1 MTLWRHEL
9 RLLLRQRPSAFA
21 LVLLALLSVA
31 AVATGMAEVARQRAA
46 IAAIP
51 AAQAEDIGAVADYV
65 DRTKDAGSAA
75 YYSFHPTWDAPAPL
89 AFAALG
95 MRDVAPY
102 MLRVRALGLEAQI
115 QDGDIFNPQIALAG
129 RFDFAFVLVFL
140 APLFVIALFHDLV
153 SGEREAGR
161 QRTLDALPRGGAAL
175 WRRRTGLRLVLLW
188 ATLGLPFAVA
198 ALAEGVVFGVVLLVL
213 GVILAYLLFWIA
225 LAALVGRLRWTSV
238 ANAAT
243 LAAAW
248 LVLVL
253 IVPTLGHVVIDR
265 LVPVGQGAEIALA
278 QREVVNH
285 AWDIP
290 RAATMRRFYAAHPEW
305 SDSPP
310 LGADFHYKWYL
321 AFHQN
326 GDEAVAPRARAYRAA
341 LERRDRAGR
350 ALGWLLPSVGV
361 QALLTRLAR
370 TDLAAQL
377 AYQDRIRA
385 FHARL
390 RSFYY
395 DYVFHDRPF
404 GRADFGRAP
413 RFDDR
418 AEARRQSTSRA
429 IG

>member
-9 RLLLRQRPSAFA
+9 RLLWRHRLSAFSLA
-21 LVLLALLSVA
+21 LLALLTVA
-31 AVATGMAEVARQRAA
+31 ALVTGMAEVARQRAA

-51 AAQAEDIGAVADYV
+51 AAQAEDIGAVADYI
-65 DRTKDAGSAA
+65 DRSKDAGSAA

-95 MRDVAPY
+95 MRDVAPFI
-102 MLRVRALGLEAQI
+102 LRVRSLGLEAQI
-115 QDGDIFNPQIALAG
+115 YDGDTFNPELALPG

-161 QRTLDALPRGGAAL
+161 QRTLEALPRGGAAL
-175 WRRRTGLRLVLLW
+175 WRRRTAVRLVLLW

-198 ALAEGVVFGVVLLVL
+198 AMIEGVAPATILLVL

-225 LAALVGRLRWTSV
+225 LAALVGRLRWSSV
-238 ANAAT
+238 ANATA

-253 IVPTLGHVVIDR
+253 IVPALGHVAIDR
-265 LVPVGQGAEIALA
+265 AIPVEQGTEIALA

-290 RAATMRRFYAAHPEW
+290 HEDTMRRFYAAHPEW
-305 SDSPP
+305 SHSPP
-310 LGADFHYKWYL
+310 LGTAFHYKWYL

-326 GDEAVAPRARAYRAA
+326 GDEAVAPKVRRYRTA

-350 ALGWLLPSVGV
+350 SFGWVLPSVGV

-370 TDLAAQL
+370 TDLSAQL

-395 DYVFHDRPF
+395 GYVFNDRPF
-404 GRADFGRAP
+404 GRADFRRAP
-413 RFDDR
+413 RFD
-418 AEARRQSTSRA
+418 
-429 IG
+429 GGG